1 MRHFITA
8 VVYVLCVSIIY
19 MCVHSCF
26 WILQCL
32 CIALYSHYMCD
43 AVPKCWKMLYL
54 ARIRRNLFL
63 CKLSIACAC
72 LRAHVLAP
80 VPDCIYTAEFFRW
93 VVVHLSRGNK
103 WLPIQ
108 SCAALPHISTVSKI
122 WPTESLWHS
131 WTKRKL
137 SSEPC
142 LQTNAAHFKCNTGTV
157 PKLFALCPR

>member
-1 MRHFITA
+1 MRHCITV

-19 MCVHSCF
+19 VCSF
-26 WILQCL
+26 
-32 CIALYSHYMCD
+32 
-43 AVPKCWKMLYL
+43 
-54 ARIRRNLFL
+54 LFL
-63 CKLSIACAC
+63 DFAVFVYCIVLSLYVRRCTEMFENAVFGPHPQELVPVWVVYCMC
-72 LRAHVLAP
+72 LFASTRLSTSTWQ
-80 VPDCIYTAEFFRW
+80 CIYTAEFFPW

-122 WPTESLWHS
+122 WLTESLWHS

-142 LQTNAAHFKCNTGTV
+142 LQTNAAHFKCNAGTV